1 MKNLVSGLVCFQAE
15 FCDKSWDRII
25 QKGKICEN
33 ESGLIGRRAGR
44 IDPVPVGEIEKTLQ
58 MGEFLLFQ
66 KLFYI
71 GKNRSEIR
79 AAPAENTDFPG
90 IFHPFFHGMD
100 DGVGLDGGVALDQV
114 DVHLLKKVLAGRKD
128 YQGFGEKTADGLKG
142 TGAGG
147 IDGDDQILDFRG
159 VTVFERLQKEKLFRP
174 GKTVTV
180 GNVVKTV
187 KICLCLLPG
196 DGEAP

>member
-1 MKNLVSGLVCFQAE
+1 M
-15 FCDKSWDRII
+15 
-25 QKGKICEN
+25 
-33 ESGLIGRRAGR
+33 
-44 IDPVPVGEIEKTLQ
+44 PP
-58 MGEFLLFQ
+58 
-66 KLFYI
+66 
-71 GKNRSEIR
+71 
-79 AAPAENTDFPG
+79 PAENTDFPG

>member
-1 MKNLVSGLVCFQAE
+1 M
-15 FCDKSWDRII
+15 
-25 QKGKICEN
+25 
-33 ESGLIGRRAGR
+33 
-44 IDPVPVGEIEKTLQ
+44 
-58 MGEFLLFQ
+58 
-66 KLFYI
+66 
-71 GKNRSEIR
+71 
-79 AAPAENTDFPG
+79 
-90 IFHPFFHGMD
+90 
-100 DGVGLDGGVALDQV
+100 GLDGGVALDQV

-128 YQGFGEKTADGLKG
+128 HQGFGEKTADGLKG

-159 VTVFERLQKEKLFRP
+159 VPVFERLQKEKLFRP

>member
-1 MKNLVSGLVCFQAE
+1 MPPRPRIRIFREFSIHSSAE
-15 FCDKSWDRII
+15 WMTVWDWMA
-25 QKGKICEN
+25 
-33 ESGLIGRRAGR
+33 ESHW
-44 IDPVPVGEIEKTLQ
+44 
-58 MGEFLLFQ
+58 
-66 KLFYI
+66 
-71 GKNRSEIR
+71 IR
-79 AAPAENTDFPG
+79 WTF
-90 IFHPFFHGMD
+90 IF
-100 DGVGLDGGVALDQV
+100 
-114 DVHLLKKVLAGRKD
+114 LKKFSLEERITR
-128 YQGFGEKTADGLKG
+128 GFGEKTADGLKG

-159 VTVFERLQKEKLFRP
+159 VPVFERLQKEKLFRP